1 MNNPSNTLT
10 APSPQKRVSTT
21 VFPILLTIS
30 AAHLLNDTMQS
41 VIPAIYPLLKANY
54 QLSFTQIGLI
64 TFTFQLTASLLQPVV
79 GLYTDR
85 HPRPYSL
92 AIGMIFSL
100 AGLVLLSQATDYAFV
115 LLAVG
120 LVGMGSAVFHPES
133 SRVAYL
139 ASGGKRGLAQ
149 SIFQIGGNAGSAIG
163 PLLAALIIVPY
174 GQSNVIWFGLAA
186 ILAMIALVRIGSWY
200 RDNLRQRAS
209 KTTTDADTPSSGL
222 STQKVRLSV
231 AILLV
236 LIFSKYFYMASITS
250 YLTFYLIDTFQVSVQ
265 QSQVYLFV
273 FLAAVAAGTLI
284 GGPLG
289 DRFGRKY
296 VIWFSILGV
305 APFTLLLPYVDLAWT
320 VALSVVI
327 GVLLASAFPAI
338 LVYAQEL
345 MPGKV
350 GMISGLFFG
359 FAFGM
364 GGLGSALLG
373 TLADH
378 TSITFVYRL
387 CAFLPLLGI
396 IAWFLPSI
404 RSEEPFDV

>member
-1 MNNPSNTLT
+1 MSR
-10 APSPQKRVSTT
+10 ASGT
-21 VFPILLTIS
+21 VAAASKQTGRQTVLPILFTIS
-30 AAHLLNDTMQS
+30 GAHLLNDTMQS
-41 VIPAIYPLLKANY
+41 VVPAIYPLIKENY
-54 QLSFTQIGLI
+54 ALSFTQIGLI
-64 TFTFQLTASLLQPVV
+64 TFAFQLTASLLQPLV
-79 GLYTDR
+79 GAYTDK

-92 AIGMIFSL
+92 AIGMVFSL
-100 AGLVLLSQATDYAFV
+100 SGLVLLSQAPSYAFV

-139 ASGGKRGLAQ
+139 ASGGQRGLAQ
-149 SIFQIGGNAGSAIG
+149 SIFQIGGNAGAALG
-163 PLLAALIIVPY
+163 PLLAALLIMPY
-174 GQSNVIWFGLAA
+174 GQANVGWFGAAA
-186 ILAMIALVRIGSWY
+186 ILAMLALLRVGRWY
-200 RDNLRQRAS
+200 KHHLGQPIQGR
-209 KTTTDADTPSSGL
+209 KTAEVKETSGL
-222 STQKVRLSV
+222 SSRKVRISV

-250 YLTFYLIDTFQVSVQ
+250 YFTFYLIDTFQVSVQ
-265 QSQVYLFV
+265 QSQIYLFV

-305 APFTLLLPYVDLAWT
+305 APFTLMLPYVGLFWT
-320 VALSVVI
+320 VALSAVI
-327 GVLLASAFPAI
+327 GVLLSSAFPAI

-364 GGLGSALLG
+364 GGLGSAVLG
-373 TLADH
+373 QLADY
-378 TSITFVYRL
+378 TSVTYVFRL

-396 IAWFLPSI
+396 IAWLLPAI
-404 RSEEPFDV
+404 KSEQG

>member
-1 MNNPSNTLT
+1 MKKVSGATTATL
-10 APSPQKRVSTT
+10 PDDRVQKT
-21 VFPILLTIS
+21 VLPILFTIS
-30 AAHLLNDTMQS
+30 FAHLLNDTMQS
-41 VIPAIYPLLKANY
+41 VIPSIYPLIKDNY

-79 GLYTDR
+79 GLYTDKT
-85 HPRPYSL
+85 PRPFSL
-92 AIGMIFSL
+92 AIGMVFSL
-100 AGLVLLSQATDYAFV
+100 VGLVLLSQATGYALILV
-115 LLAVG
+115 AVG

-163 PLLAALIIVPY
+163 PLLAAIIIVPY

-186 ILAMIALVRIGSWY
+186 VLAIIALIQVGGWY
-200 RDNLRQRAS
+200 KNHLAYRARQPKPEVDENA
-209 KTTTDADTPSSGL
+209 SGL
-222 STQKVRLSV
+222 SARRVWISIV
-231 AILLV
+231 ILLI

-265 QSQVYLFV
+265 QSQVYLFI

-305 APFTLLLPYVDLAWT
+305 APFTLMLPYANLFWT
-320 VALSVVI
+320 AALSVVI
-327 GVLLASAFPAI
+327 GVILSSAFPAI

-373 TLADH
+373 KLADY
-378 TSITFVYRL
+378 TSITYVYQL

-396 IAWFLPSI
+396 VAWLLPAI
-404 RSEEPFDV
+404 KSETS

>member
-1 MNNPSNTLT
+1 MNKTT
-10 APSPQKRVSTT
+10 GTT
-21 VFPILLTIS
+21 VASAPKHPVQKTVLPILFTIS
-30 AAHLLNDTMQS
+30 FAHLLNDTMQS
-41 VIPAIYPLLKANY
+41 VIPSIYPLLKENY

-79 GLYTDR
+79 GFYTDKT
-85 HPRPYSL
+85 PRPYSL
-92 AIGMIFSL
+92 AIGMVFSL
-100 AGLVLLSQATDYAFV
+100 AGLVLLSQATGYAFV

-163 PLLAALIIVPY
+163 PLLAAIIIVPY
-174 GQSNVIWFGLAA
+174 GQRNVIWFGLAA
-186 ILAMIALVRIGSWY
+186 VLAIIALLRVGTWY
-200 RDNLRQRAS
+200 KAQLGARARR
-209 KTTTDADTPSSGL
+209 KRKADGGEASS
-222 STQKVRLSV
+222 RLSNQR
-231 AILLV
+231 IRLSIFLLLV
-236 LIFSKYFYMASITS
+236 LIFSKYFYLSSLTS
-250 YLTFYLIDTFQVSVQ
+250 YFTFYLIDTFGVSVQ

-305 APFTLLLPYVDLAWT
+305 APFTLMLPHANLFWT
-320 VALSVVI
+320 SALSVVI
-327 GVLLASAFPAI
+327 GVLLSSAFPAI

-373 TLADH
+373 QLADY
-378 TSITFVYRL
+378 TSVTFVFRL

-396 IAWFLPSI
+396 IAWLLPSI
-404 RSEEPFDV
+404 KSEEVP